1 MRGRVL
7 LPGMLVLLAVVAVLV
22 LASLMF
28 GSKEIPY
35 SVVVDALLRPDPSL
49 ADHLIVRTV
58 RVPRTLIAVIVGV
71 ALGLS
76 GALMQG
82 LTRNRLADPGILGV
96 EAGASLAVVLGIF
109 VFGAGHLLGYI
120 WFAFLGAAV
129 VSVAVYALGVSG
141 RDGSNPVKLALAGA
155 AISLLL
161 GSITAAILIR
171 NIDTLTGFRQWA
183 VGSLSGRDTDVALQ
197 VLPFVLVGVLLT
209 LSLGRHLNAMAL
221 GDDLAAALGQR
232 QWRAR
237 LQCAAAVVLL
247 SGAATAAAGPI
258 GFIGLIVPH
267 VARLV
272 TGPDNRWVLA
282 YSVLLGPIVLIAAD
296 VLGRVVD
303 RPMEIQV
310 GIMTA
315 LIGAPFF
322 VVLASRRR
330 MAEL

>member
-1 MRGRVL
+1 MTHRLL
-7 LPGMLVLLAVVAVLV
+7 LPGLILLLALVALLVV
-22 LASLMF
+22 ASLMF

-35 SVVVDALLRPDPSL
+35 AVVVDALLRPDPSVT
-49 ADHLIVRTV
+49 DHAIVRTV
-58 RVPRTLIAVIVGV
+58 RVPRTLIAVTVGV

-82 LTRNRLADPGILGV
+82 LTRNPLADPGILGV
-96 EAGASLAVVLGIF
+96 EAGASLAVVLGIY
-109 VFGAGHLLGYI
+109 VFGAGHLLGYV
-120 WFAFLGAAV
+120 WFAFLGAAI
-129 VSVAVYALGVSG
+129 VSVAVYVLGVSG

-155 AISLLL
+155 AVSLLL

-171 NIDTLTGFRQWA
+171 NIDTLSGFRQWA
-183 VGSLSGRDTDVALQ
+183 VGSLSARDADVAVQ

-209 LSLGRHLNAMAL
+209 FSLGRHLNTLAL

-237 LQCAAAVVLL
+237 LQCATAVVLL

-258 GFIGLIVPH
+258 GFVGLMVPH
-267 VARLV
+267 LARLV

-282 YSVLLGPIVLIAAD
+282 YSALLGPIVLIAAD
-296 VLGRVVD
+296 VVGRVVD
-303 RPMEIQV
+303 RPEEIQV

-322 VVLASRRR
+322 IVLASRRR